1 MVGCENFFIISIK
14 IQSYFLKL
22 LNPNPSTKDCN
33 HHILGH
39 LPLSKKNG
47 KQGEVKQKTRSSW
60 EKTFSRRSLLH
71 GSFSWKCNWI
81 DNKGND
87 NCTDNELKT
96 QSREVRRVFHGF

>member
-22 LNPNPSTKDCN
+22 LNPNPSTKDFN

-60 EKTFSRRSLLH
+60 EKHSPCAVYSM
-71 GSFSWKCNWI
+71 
-81 DNKGND
+81 
-87 NCTDNELKT
+87 
-96 QSREVRRVFHGF
+96 VRFHGNVTGLTTREMTTVLTMS